1 MFTWYRKLSNNMK
14 GILLAGLA
22 SVSWGIAGVIT
33 QFVSQ
38 NESIPASW
46 FLSARTT
53 GAGLILILAS
63 AIIYRGRI
71 FDIFKSWKSIGILI
85 CYGLFGLAAN
95 MGSFYVSI
103 QTGNAAATT
112 ILQYLAPLFIVIGG
126 FIFQRRKPVKMDLV
140 VFVIA
145 IIGVVLSI
153 TKGDLSQLSIPL
165 DSFLWGLVTG
175 VTAALYVVL
184 PRPLGKTNP
193 PIVVMGWGTLIASLA
208 FNLNHP
214 VWKDVPPLS
223 AGAILGVLGIIFF
236 GTLLTFSTLIY
247 ASRFTSSENISL
259 MDALQP
265 VSTFILSVIFFKES
279 LSLAEVVGAIMVIIA
294 IYLLQYTQRHEDIAQ
309 QKQ

>member
-1 MFTWYRKLSNNMK
+1 MINSLKKINSGTK
-14 GILLAGLA
+14 GIILAGLA
-22 SVSWGIAGVIT
+22 SVSWGVAGVIT

-38 NESIPASW
+38 NEAIPADW
-46 FLSARTT
+46 FLAARTT
-53 GAGLILILAS
+53 GAALVLLLVS

-71 FDIFKSWKSIGILI
+71 FHVFHSWKSVALLV

-112 ILQYLAPLFIVIGG
+112 ILQYLAPLFILLGSFV
-126 FIFQRRKPVKMDLV
+126 FQHKKPLKIDLV
-140 VFVIA
+140 IFVIA
-145 IIGVVLSI
+145 IVGVFLSI
-153 TKGDLSQLSIPL
+153 TKGDISQLSIPL

-184 PRPLGKTNP
+184 PRPLGKENP

-214 VWKDVPPLS
+214 VWTKVPPLS
-223 AGAILGVLGIIFF
+223 PAAVLGILGVIFF

-247 ASRFTSSENISL
+247 ASRFTSSANISL

-265 VSTFILSVIFFKES
+265 VSTFILSVIFFQDK
-279 LSLAEVVGAIMVIIA
+279 LSLAEIAGAILVIVA
-294 IYLLQYTQRHEDIAQ
+294 IYLLQYSQREPNLN
-309 QKQ
+309 